1 MADIEDKLSDL
12 QLQVYNM
19 VKTAGWEG
27 CTTDE
32 IEAKLGRTHQSI
44 SARVN
49 ELANWKPKPLIE
61 ARAANRKTRA
71 GKGAAIYILA
81 GLRRANPDRDAVD
94 EAAKR

>member
-1 MADIEDKLSDL
+1 MADVEDKMSDL

-19 VKTAGWEG
+19 IKTAGWEG

-49 ELANWKPKPLIE
+49 ELKNWKPKALIE
-61 ARAANRKTRA
+61 ARAANRTTRA

-81 GLRRANPDRDAVD
+81 GLRRANPDRDAADQTV
-94 EAAKR
+94 R